1 VTVSAPTRVR
11 FGEFEADLLS
21 GELFRSGSR
30 VPIQE
35 KPFRILGMLIRH
47 AGELVT
53 RKAIFEEVWAD
64 TYVQEDQSLNTAVRK
79 VRLALGDSPD
89 ASHYI
94 ETVGSRGYRF
104 LQSVQ
109 SATNAASGTLAPQ
122 ATRLAVLPFHN
133 LGPDL
138 EEHLSDGVTEEMIAR
153 LGRLRPHFCVI
164 APSSV
169 MRYKNTQKSVAEIV
183 QELAA
188 DYCLTG
194 SIRRSGERVR
204 ITTQLISGEDQ
215 SCIWSDVYDRQ
226 ATDVFAI
233 QNEVAE
239 KVARSTMRL
248 LASDGSAYVTN
259 ARAHE
264 AYLRGR
270 YFWNKR
276 TGPALFKSVEF
287 FEEAIRQDPDY
298 ALSYVGLADAYV
310 MLTQHGAMAPREA
323 FPKAKEAILRALD
336 FDPALAEA
344 YVPLAWVHCIW
355 DRDFGAA
362 EADLRKA
369 LQLNPSYAYAYNVY
383 AFLMTA
389 QGRLD
394 ESLGAL
400 KRALHLD
407 PVAVPTNSM
416 YASALYFARQY
427 DAALDQCR
435 ECFELDPTFS
445 INHAVCGQVLEQQG
459 LLVDATN
466 AFLRDHETAPS
477 NPLAWA
483 HLARIYSK
491 RGMLQESDEFLNR
504 LVAAAN
510 GRNVP
515 GYFTGLVYAARGEY
529 DRAFTWL
536 GKAEL
541 ERSTWILFL
550 GIDPKADALRDDAR
564 YAELLS
570 KLGLQS
576 LRRPTSSITGQSSPA
591 TVLS

>member
-1 VTVSAPTRVR
+1 MSVSAPTRVR
-11 FGEFEADLLS
+11 FGEFEADFLS
-21 GELFRSGSR
+21 GELFRNGSR

-35 KPFRILGMLIRH
+35 KPFRILGILIRN

-53 RKAIFEEVWAD
+53 RKLIFEEVWAD

-89 ASHYI
+89 APQYV

-104 LQSVQ
+104 LYPVQ
-109 SATNAASGTLAPQ
+109 AVTNGASTGLTAQ
-122 ATRLAVLPFHN
+122 GIRLAVLPFQN
-133 LGPDL
+133 LGPDV

-153 LGRLRPHFCVI
+153 LGRLRPHFSVI

-169 MRYKNTQKSVAEIV
+169 MRYKNTQKSIAEIG

-204 ITTQLISGEDQ
+204 ITTQLISGADQ
-215 SCIWSDVYDRQ
+215 SCIWSDIYDRR

-248 LASDGSAYVTN
+248 LASDGPVYVTN

-276 TGPALFKSVEF
+276 TVPALFKSIKF

-310 MLTQHGAMAPREA
+310 MLAQQGAMAPPEA
-323 FPKAKEAILRALD
+323 FPKAKEASLKALE

-344 YVPLAWVHCIW
+344 YVPLAWVYCIW
-355 DRDFGAA
+355 NRDFTSA
-362 EADLRKA
+362 EAELRKA
-369 LQLNPSYAYAYNVY
+369 LQLNPSYAYAYTVY

-389 QGRLD
+389 QGRHA
-394 ESLGAL
+394 ESLTAL

-416 YASALYFARQY
+416 YATALYFARRY
-427 DAALDQCR
+427 EAAMDQCR

-445 INHAVCGQVLEQQG
+445 INHAVSGQVLEQQG
-459 LLVDATN
+459 FLVDATN
-466 AFLRDHETAPS
+466 AFLRDYEAAPS
-477 NPLAWA
+477 NPIAWA
-483 HLARIYSK
+483 HLSRVYAE
-491 RGMLQESDEFLNR
+491 RGMLQESDTFLNR
-504 LVAAAN
+504 LLAASK
-510 GRNVP
+510 GRIIP
-515 GYFTGLVYAARGEY
+515 GYFTGLAYAARGEY
-529 DRAFTWL
+529 DTAFTWL
-536 GKAEL
+536 NQAEFV
-541 ERSTWILFL
+541 RSTWILFL
-550 GIDPKADALRDDAR
+550 GVDPKADSLRDDAR
-564 YAELLS
+564 YTELLR

-576 LRRPTSSITGQSSPA
+576 SRRPASLTTDQSSPA
-591 TVLS
+591 EVLP